1 MSAIFKS
8 RFCAKIVPSLGL
20 ANLHFVLRFW
30 ADTSGAKMRF
40 IASQMPKTD
49 VCDCW
54 FVPQICLTFM
64 LFYVILSPL
73 RRVLIFDIVFFSVIV
88 LVSGK

>member
-8 RFCAKIVPSLGL
+8 RFCVKIAPSLGL

-30 ADTSGAKMRF
+30 ADTNGAKMRF
-40 IASQMPKTD
+40 SHRKCLTTD

-64 LFYVILSPL
+64 LFYVNLSPL
-73 RRVLIFDIVFFSVIV
+73 LRF
-88 LVSGK
+88 

>member
-8 RFCAKIVPSLGL
+8 RFCVKIAPSLGL

-30 ADTSGAKMRF
+30 ADANGAKMRF
-40 IASQMPKTD
+40 SHRKCLTTD

-54 FVPQICLTFM
+54 FVPQIALHAFLCKFIATSSFLNF
-64 LFYVILSPL
+64 
-73 RRVLIFDIVFFSVIV
+73 
-88 LVSGK
+88 

>member
-8 RFCAKIVPSLGL
+8 RFCVKIAPSLGL

-40 IASQMPKTD
+40 IASQMPNNRCLRLL
-49 VCDCW
+49 VCASNLPYIYAFLCK
-54 FVPQICLTFM
+54 FIATSSFLNF
-64 LFYVILSPL
+64 
-73 RRVLIFDIVFFSVIV
+73 
-88 LVSGK
+88 